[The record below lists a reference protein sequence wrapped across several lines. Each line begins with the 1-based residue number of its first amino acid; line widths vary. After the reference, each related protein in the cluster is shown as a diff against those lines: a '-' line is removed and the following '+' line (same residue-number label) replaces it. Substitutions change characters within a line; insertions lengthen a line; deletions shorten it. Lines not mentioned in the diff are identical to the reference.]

1 MYFLIGFLLGAVPGL
16 IIYVVGAYD
25 FKDWLWILPAKVKE
39 RVVSKIRKFAALIFG
54 KG

>member
-25 FKDWLWILPAKVKE
+25 FKDWFWILPAKVKE
-39 RVVSKIRKFAALIFG
+39 RVVSKVRKFATLIFG